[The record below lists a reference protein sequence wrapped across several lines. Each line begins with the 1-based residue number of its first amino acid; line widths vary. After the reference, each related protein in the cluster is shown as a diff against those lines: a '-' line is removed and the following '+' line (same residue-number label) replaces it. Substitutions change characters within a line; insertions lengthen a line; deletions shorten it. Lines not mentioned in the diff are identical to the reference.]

1 MRYTVASTLALAAA
15 VSAAPQGVTS
25 AISPSASAPA
35 GCSTSYSGDFQI
47 QVVNVTSST
56 KHKRQAADDG
66 TLMITL
72 NNGVLKDNQD
82 RTGYIAANRQFQFD
96 GPPQTGAVY
105 TAGWSVCSNGSLAIG
120 DDAIFYQC
128 LSGTFY
134 NLYDEAE
141 AAQCSPVY
149 INVIGAGS
157 GTASGAASTIGDGQV
172 TGSAVASAIS
182 DGQIQASS
190 AATISQISDG
200 QIQATTSAAPV
211 SQISDG
217 QVQATSAVAA
227 PVTQISDGQV
237 QATTGAV
244 SQISD
249 GQIQAPTSSAVVS
262 QIGDGQIQ
270 APANGTVMPSG
281 TGVVSSPTGTGSPI
295 ASYTGAASALTASG
309 AGILALFGL
318 MAAL

>member
-227 PVTQISDGQV
+227 PVTQISDGQ
-237 QATTGAV
+237 
-244 SQISD
+244 
-249 GQIQAPTSSAVVS
+249 IQAPTSSAVVS